1 MARRQLK
8 YASVLLLVVAGS
20 GCKIRIEA
28 GAETQGG
35 PPAAAPALPEP
46 VGDPL
51 DEAGL
56 DAAQQARKEEAEQY
70 TATVIYKGGTI
81 VASVA
86 LPSGDVLDFVDRGT
100 LPGMPYAIP
109 ALPFGNEAF
118 VLPLGLEIGLS
129 ELEQIPELLQLV
141 ATATPFH
148 RPSFWPYILGEA
160 PDAISIEDYLRRYQ
174 VGGQPFST
182 DRLYAGLVSKA
193 SNRGVSGYMSQFRP
207 EVVDRSFSLIEFT
220 VACPVEGPAQEQIGI
235 VISVDKENVFGTNRQ
250 KLQDGEARMHIEY
263 ARSVGGQ
270 VGYVWDGMDGAF
282 VDNPFRVH
290 QPGEKVPV
298 SIVSETSVEHLMA
311 IFQVPTGDWW
321 IAYNG
326 DLLGYYPAKLFSM
339 LNKSA
344 CRSAWYGE
352 VYIRNPGTT
361 IKTEMGSGQFGD
373 AGLFN
378 AAHVRN
384 PKYYDLGWL
393 GVEPK
398 DEFSLIPKEP
408 LCYNRTTLTHLGP
421 PWNSSFFFLGGPG
434 GKHPGCKWL

>member
-1 MARRQLK
+1 
-8 YASVLLLVVAGS
+8 
-20 GCKIRIEA
+20 
-28 GAETQGG
+28 
-35 PPAAAPALPEP
+35 
-46 VGDPL
+46 
-51 DEAGL
+51 
-56 DAAQQARKEEAEQY
+56 
-70 TATVIYKGGTI
+70 
-81 VASVA
+81 
-86 LPSGDVLDFVDRGT
+86 
-100 LPGMPYAIP
+100 MPYAIP
-109 ALPFGNEAF
+109 ALPFGDEAF

-282 VDNPFRVH
+282 DGHFSGANGRLVDCIQR
-290 QPGEKVPV
+290 
-298 SIVSETSVEHLMA
+298 
-311 IFQVPTGDWW
+311 
-321 IAYNG
+321 
-326 DLLGYYPAKLFSM
+326 
-339 LNKSA
+339 
-344 CRSAWYGE
+344 RSAW
-352 VYIRNPGTT
+352 ILPG
-361 IKTEMGSGQFGD
+361 
-373 AGLFN
+373 
-378 AAHVRN
+378 
-384 PKYYDLGWL
+384 
-393 GVEPK
+393 
-398 DEFSLIPKEP
+398 
-408 LCYNRTTLTHLGP
+408 
-421 PWNSSFFFLGGPG
+421 
-434 GKHPGCKWL
+434 